1 MMDIQTE
8 YRLSRKLYLTA
19 KLLQLVYQIVYMCYL
34 FRNSNID
41 TRWFE
46 FISSGILLS
55 ILAAN
60 FHLYR
65 ASEDIFAE
73 NGNYVD
79 VSLIAYDLTACAI
92 AVITYPMAI
101 NAVELK
107 HTNETE
113 LFAHD
118 GEDSLGLKVNISNTS
133 YLLNETNEQI
143 YLSISEN
150 SSNITDTLNEYNG
163 TKIPTTL
170 HLTSDPMFDVFD
182 YVYENFGLITPAIIS
197 LANQVI
203 VALSLGWVE
212 FVKYRIRAPT
222 TQQSPIEMV
231 EINNEESNH

>member
-1 MMDIQTE
+1 
-8 YRLSRKLYLTA
+8 
-19 KLLQLVYQIVYMCYL
+19 MCYL

-79 VSLIAYDLTACAI
+79 FSLIAYVSVCNICIYVCVFVFILIFLTQDLTACAI

-150 SSNITDTLNEYNG
+150 SSNIIDTSINEYNG
-163 TKIPTTL
+163 TKIHTTL

-182 YVYENFGLITPAIIS
+182 YVYENFGLITPSIIS

-212 FVKYRIRAPT
+212 FVKYRIRAQT
-222 TQQSPIEMV
+222 TQLSPIEMV